1 MAIFDVAVIGGG
13 VIGAFVLR
21 NLARYKLDAVMLE
34 KESDVCM
41 GQSKA
46 NSGIVHAGFDAA
58 EGSLKAKFNVEGAA
72 MMPAIA
78 CELGVKYKNNGSLVK
93 PKVSIGWRSF
103 PPKNLKNWNRTFR
116 TMRKAR
122 CLPAAEELSAR
133 TNSL

>member
-13 VIGAFVLR
+13 VIGAYVLR
-21 NLARYKLDAVMLE
+21 NLARYKLEAVMLE

-72 MMPAIA
+72 MMPASHANSGLSTKITV
-78 CELGVKYKNNGSLVK
+78 LSW
-93 PKVSIGWRSF
+93 WRL
-103 PPKNLKNWNRTFR
+103 PTRT
-116 TMRKAR
+116 
-122 CLPAAEELSAR
+122 
-133 TNSL
+133 